1 MCLLRLKQSLN
12 ICGQDFESYL
22 IGARDSGF
30 IKFDPMLVA
39 RLRNNNPGAWVI
51 CEPYGLLV
59 HII

>member
-39 RLRNNNPGAWVI
+39 TLRNNNPG
-51 CEPYGLLV
+51 GMGM
-59 HII
+59 